1 MSKAR
6 LSRKNRSAA
15 PRADSELRGPGASSV
30 SIRFALTFL
39 FLILIFAILTAT
51 AAADR
56 VIHQPLSRLV
66 AFFSTSI
73 LSVFGTVSRSG
84 TFVVFNGFSAII
96 IEACDGVLPAYI
108 YLSAVLAFPSRM
120 DQKLWGIFIGIPA
133 IFTINLIRVITL
145 MMVGAYWPDLFERV
159 HIYVWQALVVALSMA
174 LWVLWAEVFVRPG
187 PAPGR

>member
-6 LSRKNRSAA
+6 LSRKNRDAA
-15 PRADSELRGPGASSV
+15 PRADSESRGRGTTSV

-39 FLILIFAILTAT
+39 FLVLVFAILTASAT
-51 AAADR
+51 ADR
-56 VIHQPLSRLV
+56 RLHQPLSRLTV
-66 AFFSTSI
+66 FIAAPI
-73 LSVFGTVSRSG
+73 LGIFGAASRSG
-84 TFVVFNGFSAII
+84 TSITFNGFSALIV
-96 IEACDGVLPAYI
+96 EACDGVLPAYI

-120 DQKLWGIFIGIPA
+120 DQKLWGIVMGIPA

-174 LWVLWAEVFVRPG
+174 VWVLWAEVFVRPG
-187 PAPGR
+187 AAPGR